1 MEGLTHLNQQGQVK
15 MVDVSGKEESR
26 RIAVAS
32 GEIFMREKTLELI
45 RRNQIA
51 KGDVLAVAKLAGIQ
65 AAKRTFELIPLCH
78 QIKLDAVNVD
88 LEVDEQNHKVL
99 ARSQVICTDRTGAE
113 MEALVAVSLALLT
126 VYDMCKGVDRDM
138 VMGDIKLLQKGGG
151 RSGEYV
157 RG

>member
-1 MEGLTHLNQQGQVK
+1 MEGLTHLNQQGQVR

-32 GEIFMREKTLELI
+32 GEIFMHEKTLELI
-45 RRNQIA
+45 KRNQIA
-51 KGDVLAVAKLAGIQ
+51 KGDVLAVARLAGIQ

-78 QIKLDAVNVD
+78 QIKLDVVNVD
-88 LEVDEQNHKVL
+88 LEMDEQNHKVL